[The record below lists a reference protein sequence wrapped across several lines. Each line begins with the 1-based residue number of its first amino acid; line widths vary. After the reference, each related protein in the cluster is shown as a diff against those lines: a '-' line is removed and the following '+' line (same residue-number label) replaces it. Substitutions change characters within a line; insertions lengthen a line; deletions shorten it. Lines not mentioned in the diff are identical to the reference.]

1 MRRWIE
7 ASSAL
12 FFAVAATNV
21 APQRAEAFGHFWE
34 FSEVFSNADGSIQ
47 FIEMFSDVT
56 NENALSAM
64 FLRSAG
70 SAQEFHFPGNVVGD
84 TLNRHLLVATAGFA
98 SLPGAVAPDFVMPDA
113 FIHVSGDTL
122 TFWNEDQEGSPP
134 YFVPELLWDTFA
146 FGGGTPLPT
155 DGILS
160 LVRDHESLLITAEVN
175 SPSNFAGQTGMLV
188 PEPASGSLLAAGLL
202 ALASIRSRGSAR
214 KVA

>member
-1 MRRWIE
+1 MRRWIG

-12 FFAVAATNV
+12 FVAVAGTNV
-21 APQRAEAFGHFWE
+21 APQRAEAFGHLWE

-47 FIEMFSDVT
+47 FIEMFSDAT
-56 NENALSAM
+56 NENALSAT

-84 TLNRHLLVATAGFA
+84 TLDRHLLVATAGFA
-98 SLPGAVAPDFVMPDA
+98 SLPGAVAPDFVMPDS
-113 FIHVSGDTL
+113 FIRISGDTL
-122 TFWNEDQEGSPP
+122 TFWSEGGGGP
-134 YFVPELLWDTFA
+134 YPIPDVLWNSFA
-146 FGGGTPLPT
+146 FGGATPLPT

-175 SPSNFAGQTGMLV
+175 SPSNVAGQTGVLV
-188 PEPASGSLLAAGLL
+188 PEPASGPLLAAGLL
-202 ALASIRSRGSAR
+202 ALASIRSRRSAR